1 MLYLGK
7 DWSVTPMKCSRCGQE
22 AFVKLKRHNAAFCKE
37 CFTIFFER
45 QVEGAIRRKR
55 MFTKDEPVLIGV
67 SGGKDSMALW
77 HYLHKAGYQ
86 VTGVHVF
93 LGIGEYSERSRDTVV
108 QFAQAFHLPLE
119 VLDVTDFIGC
129 SFPEASRRLRERAPC
144 SLCGSVKRYILN
156 RFATERGFTVYAT
169 GHNLDDEAATLL
181 GNVLHWHIDYLAHQ
195 DPHLPSP
202 HPKMTRKVKPFY
214 TLTEEE
220 ILHYVALQNIPF
232 VPERCPL
239 SRKAKSLDYKEALA
253 LLEAKSPGTKH
264 MFFLGF
270 LEKGKPYFAKEYTPP
285 VLQECER
292 CGMPTTQKVCSFC
305 RILEKLKDREVKSGA
320 HSGRE

>member
-1 MLYLGK
+1 
-7 DWSVTPMKCSRCGQE
+7 MKCSRCGKP
-22 AFVKLKRHNAAFCKE
+22 AFAKFKRHNAAFCEE
-37 CFTIFFER
+37 CFDLFFER

-55 MFTKDEPVLIGV
+55 MFTRNEKVLLGV

-77 HYLHKAGYQ
+77 HYLHRAGYK
-86 VTGVHVF
+86 VFGVHVF
-93 LGIGEYSERSRDTVV
+93 LGIGEYSEKSREVVTAFARSCN
-108 QFAQAFHLPLE
+108 LPLT
-119 VLDVTDFIGC
+119 VLDVQDFIGC
-129 SFPEASRRLRERAPC
+129 SLPEATRRLRERAPC
-144 SLCGSVKRYILN
+144 SLCGSIKRHILN
-156 RFATERGFTVYAT
+156 RFAFEEGFVVYAT

-220 ILHYVALQNIPF
+220 ILRYVELHRIPF

-239 SRKAKSLDYKEALA
+239 SQKAKSLDYKEALA
-253 LLEAKSPGTKH
+253 LLEERSPGTKH

-270 LEKGKPYFAKEYTPP
+270 LEKGKAYFARNLTPP
-285 VLQECER
+285 ELRECQR
-292 CGMPTTQKVCSFC
+292 CGMPTTQEVCSFC
-305 RILEKLKDREVKSGA
+305 RTVEKLKAKEVKNHA
-320 HSGRE
+320 HSRRE